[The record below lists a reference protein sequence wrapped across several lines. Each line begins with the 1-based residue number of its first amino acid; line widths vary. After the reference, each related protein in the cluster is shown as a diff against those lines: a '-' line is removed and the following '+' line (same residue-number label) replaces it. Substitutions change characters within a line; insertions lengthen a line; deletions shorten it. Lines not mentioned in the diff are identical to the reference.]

1 MSETNRGG
9 VAIAGAVLL
18 AAAVGGFLWLR
29 GAREPSATAPEVVP
43 APLEAPVAAAEA
55 PPAPSH
61 PIEDAIVDPSAV
73 GSDAPPLPALAESDA
88 AALEALLDLLS
99 LDALP
104 AWLVPEYVV
113 QRAVATI
120 DNLPRAKIAS
130 NISVVRPTSGTLAI
144 EGDGEVRTLSAANHA
159 RYAAQVDAFES
170 ADTAALVAAYVRL
183 YPLFEQAY
191 RELGSPGA
199 HFNDRL
205 VEVIDHLLAAPP
217 AAQPVELVRVRAYWQ
232 FRDPALEAMSAG
244 HKLMV
249 RIGPAQAERV
259 KTKLRAVREAVA
271 GIPAPAVDPADSP
284 QSANDPLTPP
294 G

>member
-9 VAIAGAVLL
+9 VAIAGVVLL
-18 AAAVGGFLWLR
+18 AAAVGGFLYLR
-29 GAREPSATAPEVVP
+29 EARERP
-43 APLEAPVAAAEA
+43 APAPAVVSAPIEAPAEA
-55 PPAPSH
+55 VEAPSAPSH
-61 PIEDAIVDPSAV
+61 PIEDAIVGAPAV
-73 GSDAPPLPALAESDA
+73 GAESPALPSLPDSDA
-88 AALEALLDLLS
+88 AAIQALLDLLEG
-99 LDALP
+99 DRIP
-104 AWLVPEYVV
+104 AWLVPEYVI
-113 QRAVATI
+113 QRTVATI

-130 NISVVRPTSGTLAI
+130 NISVARATPGALAI
-144 EGDGEVRTLSAANHA
+144 EGEGETRTLSAANHA

-170 ADTAALVAAYVRL
+170 ADTAALVAGYVRL
-183 YPLFEQAY
+183 YPLFQQAY
-191 RELGSPGA
+191 RELGGPDA

-259 KTKLRAVREAVA
+259 KVKLRALREAVA
-271 GIPAPAVDPADSP
+271 GIPAPAVDATVSP
-284 QSANDPLTPP
+284 PSVNDRLAPP